1 MNSLPF
7 HPEQIVM
14 SLPGQASDAAVA
26 RDYEN
31 VTDKVLLRWMCDGD
45 SRALEH
51 IISRYSAHIVAFS
64 ARYLNS
70 LDLAKDV
77 CQEVFLKLIDK
88 PPAVLLYDNLG
99 PWLFRVARNLSIDKR
114 RRRKFEVTGDSE
126 FPEPFSEG
134 TPLTEA
140 TANNDLAVMRE
151 LIRKLPEEIREVVEL
166 RIYGDVPFK
175 DIAVILNIPQGTA
188 LWRMHRALELLRIGW
203 NQLL

>member
-1 MNSLPF
+1 MGTLSL
-7 HPEQIVM
+7 HPEQIAV
-14 SLPGQASDAAVA
+14 PQADQGCGMAVV

-31 VTDKVLLRWMCDGD
+31 VTDKVLLGWMCDGD
-45 SRALEH
+45 GKALEQ
-51 IISRYSAHIVAFS
+51 IVSRYNSRIVAYSTRF
-64 ARYLNS
+64 LNS
-70 LDLAKDV
+70 PDLAKDV

-114 RRRKFEVTGDSE
+114 RRRKVEVTEDDL
-126 FPEPFSEG
+126 PEAPAEG

-151 LIRKLPEEIREVVEL
+151 LVRKLPEEIRDVVEL
-166 RIYGDVPFK
+166 RIYGRVPFK

-188 LWRMHRALELLRIGW
+188 LWRMHRALELLRMGW
-203 NQLL
+203 KQL

>member
-1 MNSLPF
+1 MNSLPL
-7 HPEQIVM
+7 HPEQSAM
-14 SLPGQASDAAVA
+14 PLTTSLVGDEAVV

-31 VTDKVLLRWMCDGD
+31 VTDKVLLGWMCDGD
-45 SRALEH
+45 GKALEQ
-51 IISRYSAHIVAFS
+51 IISRYNSRIVAFS
-64 ARYLNS
+64 TRFLNS
-70 LDLAKDV
+70 PDLAKDV

-114 RRRKFEVTGDSE
+114 RRRKFEVTEDDL
-126 FPEPFSEG
+126 PDAPAEG

-151 LIRKLPEEIREVVEL
+151 LVRKLPEELREVVEL
-166 RIYGDVPFK
+166 RIYGRVPFK

-203 NQLL
+203 KQL